1 MLKIDGL
8 TKYYGRFL
16 ALDHLD
22 LEIEKGEIFGFVG
35 PNGAGKTT
43 TMKIVCGLLNPSL
56 GKVFINDVDALKD
69 AQSLKRKIGY
79 VPDFFGVYDNLKAM
93 EYMEFYASMYGLE
106 GKAARETCLG
116 LMELVNLSDKTDS
129 YVDGLSRGMKQRLC
143 LARSLVHNPDLLIL
157 DEPASGL
164 DPRARF
170 EMKEI
175 LKNLKEMGKT
185 IIISSHILPE
195 LAEMCSSVGI
205 MKKGKLILH
214 GQVDEIL
221 EQAKNA
227 NPLRIDVI
235 DKKEEAILFMKE
247 NPKVKNLSIRDN
259 SLILSFDGDDFDIY
273 ELMKAFVERQIPIR
287 GIHREEGNLE
297 TLFIEVTAEEEK

>member
-1 MLKIDGL
+1 
-8 TKYYGRFL
+8 
-16 ALDHLD
+16 
-22 LEIEKGEIFGFVG
+22 
-35 PNGAGKTT
+35 
-43 TMKIVCGLLNPSL
+43 
-56 GKVFINDVDALKD
+56 
-69 AQSLKRKIGY
+69 
-79 VPDFFGVYDNLKAM
+79 
-93 EYMEFYASMYGLE
+93 
-106 GKAARETCLG
+106 
-116 LMELVNLSDKTDS
+116 
-129 YVDGLSRGMKQRLC
+129 
-143 LARSLVHNPDLLIL
+143 
-157 DEPASGL
+157 
-164 DPRARF
+164 
-170 EMKEI
+170 
-175 LKNLKEMGKT
+175 MGKT

-273 ELMKAFVERQIPIR
+273 ELMKVFVERQIPIR